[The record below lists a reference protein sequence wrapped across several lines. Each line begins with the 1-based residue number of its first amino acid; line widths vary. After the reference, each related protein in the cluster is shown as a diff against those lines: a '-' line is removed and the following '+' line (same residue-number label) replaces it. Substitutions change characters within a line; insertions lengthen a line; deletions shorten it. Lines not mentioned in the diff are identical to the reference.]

1 MPNKFGPRP
10 RKTPLAILI
19 ATAATIPA
27 LLMIAA
33 PGGIPSFSVPAAHA
47 AEGIRIPAPK
57 AAVKEPARLQVAVFA
72 GGCFWGV
79 EGVFEHTRGVT
90 RVEAGYAGGSKAKAA
105 YNLVSGGRTGHAEAV
120 RVVYNPKKI
129 SYNRLLHIFFSVA
142 HDPTQLNRQGPDRG
156 RHYRSAIFPVTAAQS
171 SAARAYIKQLSAKSP
186 WRRRIVTRIES
197 GRFYPAEKYHQ
208 NYMRKNPNS
217 PYIRAYDAP
226 KLVNLKRLFP
236 RAYR

>member
-1 MPNKFGPRP
+1 MLDNLVPKP
-10 RKTPLAILI
+10 RKTFLATVM
-19 ATAATIPA
+19 AVAALAFVAMPDGIPA
-27 LLMIAA
+27 
-33 PGGIPSFSVPAAHA
+33 FSVPAAHA

-72 GGCFWGV
+72 GGCFWGI
-79 EGVFEHTRGVT
+79 EGVFEHTKGVT
-90 RVEAGYAGGSKAKAA
+90 RAESGYAGGSKAKAV
-105 YNLVSGGRTGHAEAV
+105 YNLVSGGRTRHAEAV
-120 RVVYNPKKI
+120 RVVYNPKKV
-129 SYNRLLHIFFSVA
+129 SYNQLLHIFFSVA

-186 WRRRIVTRIES
+186 WGRRIVTRIES

-208 NYMRKNPNS
+208 NYMKKNPNS
-217 PYIRAYDAP
+217 PYIRTYDAP